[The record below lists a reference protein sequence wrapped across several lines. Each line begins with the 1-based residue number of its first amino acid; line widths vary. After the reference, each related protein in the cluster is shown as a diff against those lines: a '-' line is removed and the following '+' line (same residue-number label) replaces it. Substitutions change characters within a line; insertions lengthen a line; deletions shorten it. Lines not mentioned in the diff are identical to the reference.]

1 MGRGHRRAFGEWLAL
16 MFGVVAATVFLTV
29 AVVQADQDARLL
41 GAEDTATGTV
51 LGFTGDPAR
60 VAFVTAEGREVAAE
74 IDVYSG
80 TRIGDE
86 VPVRYHPDDPTWY
99 AMDTR
104 THHVPFL
111 LPAIALTGAVV
122 LGGMT
127 WRLWR
132 RR

>member
-1 MGRGHRRAFGEWLAL
+1 MSRGHRRPFGEWLAL
-16 MFGVVAATVFLTV
+16 LLGVVAATVFLMV
-29 AVVQADQDARLL
+29 AVVEADQDARLL

-60 VAFVTAEGREVAAE
+60 VAFVTAEGREVVAE

-80 TRIGDE
+80 TRVGDE
-86 VPVRYHPDDPTWY
+86 VPVLYHPDDPTRY

-111 LPAIALTGAVV
+111 LTAIALIGAVV
-122 LGGMT
+122 LARMT
-127 WRLWR
+127 WHLWR
-132 RR
+132 R